1 MMTRALRRLAVVTV
15 TVLALPW
22 AVGAFLK
29 SRLQPG
35 LADDPQRAAMLVDFI
50 VAGAM
55 FSGLALVLVYAIGLW
70 IVSVM
75 KGPRREA
82 DSFPVD
88 TPRR

>member
-1 MMTRALRRLAVVTV
+1 MMKAPRRLLLATV
-15 TVLALPW
+15 AVLALPW
-22 AVGAFLK
+22 LAGALAK
-29 SRLQPG
+29 SQLQPG
-35 LADDPQRAAMLVDFI
+35 LADDPQRSALLVDFI

-55 FSGLALVLVYAIGLW
+55 FSGLSLVAVYAVGLW
-70 IVSVM
+70 IVAVM

>member
-1 MMTRALRRLAVVTV
+1 MSPIRRLLVAAVA
-15 TVLALPW
+15 VLALPW
-22 AVGAFLK
+22 LVGAVVK

-35 LADDPQRAAMLVDFI
+35 LADDPQRASMLVDFI
-50 VAGAM
+50 VTGTV
-55 FSGLALVLVYAIGLW
+55 FSGLSLVLVYAVGIW
-70 IVSVM
+70 IVAVM

>member
-1 MMTRALRRLAVVTV
+1 MSSKRRVALATAA
-15 TVLALPW
+15 VLALPW
-22 AVGAFLK
+22 LAGAVVK

-35 LADDPQRAAMLVDFI
+35 LADDPERASLLVDFI
-50 VAGAM
+50 VTGTM
-55 FSGLALVLVYAIGLW
+55 LCGLALVVVYGLVLW
-70 IVSVM
+70 IVAVM

>member
-1 MMTRALRRLAVVTV
+1 MSPKRRVAVATV
-15 TVLALPW
+15 AVLALPW
-22 AVGAFLK
+22 MVGALLK

-35 LADDPQRAAMLVDFI
+35 LSDDPQRAAMLVDFV
-50 VAGAM
+50 VAGTM
-55 FSGLALVLVYAIGLW
+55 FSGLALVLVYALGLW
-70 IVSVM
+70 IVAVM